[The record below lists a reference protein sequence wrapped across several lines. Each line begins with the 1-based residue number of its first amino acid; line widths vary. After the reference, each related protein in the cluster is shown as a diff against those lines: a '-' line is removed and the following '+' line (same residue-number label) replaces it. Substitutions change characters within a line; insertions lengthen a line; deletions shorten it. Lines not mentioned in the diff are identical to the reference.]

1 MKRTKWEILKER
13 EAKAWAAWK
22 AIDQELASLGRTIFK
37 DGDSSCAT
45 CGAPLPTEAAFA
57 AHYLVDD
64 ERYLNIGNCPT
75 RYNNNWLMPRLTV
88 ELEWEAH
95 QLNETKDKLQAKG
108 TPITLEQ
115 FLRTSNGGYYHF

>member
-13 EAKAWAAWK
+13 EAKAWEAWK
-22 AIDQELASLGRTIFK
+22 KIDQELAGLGRTIFK
-37 DGDSSCAT
+37 DGNSSCAT

-64 ERYLNIGNCPT
+64 ERYL
-75 RYNNNWLMPRLTV
+75 NNWLMPRLTV

-115 FLRTSNGGYYHF
+115 FLRTDNCG